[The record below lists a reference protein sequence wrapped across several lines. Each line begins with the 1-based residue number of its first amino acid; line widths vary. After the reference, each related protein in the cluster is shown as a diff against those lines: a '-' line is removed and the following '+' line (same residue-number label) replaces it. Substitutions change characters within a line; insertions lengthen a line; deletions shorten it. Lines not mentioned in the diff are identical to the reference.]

1 MNLDGNSMF
10 FPCPGQL
17 VAVKVTPELSKLVR
31 PGDTLLE
38 LDGQPLT
45 HQKQLH
51 QPKGA
56 VQLKLVRKNDFNKT
70 RTIQYSKKIN
80 K

>member
-1 MNLDGNSMF
+1 MIFVCYFL
-10 FPCPGQL
+10 GQL
-17 VAVKVTPELSKLVR
+17 VAVKVTPELSKLIR

-56 VQLKLVRKNDFNKT
+56 VQLKLVLSDLYTAPMVLKMGNC
-70 RTIQYSKKIN
+70 
-80 K
+80 